1 MLNEVKM
8 PGLPWK
14 AVEQGIKEFK
24 KVSKLGLYKAILE
37 NPQDGYIPWEGPE
50 DTLKELRRC

>member
-14 AVEQGIKEFK
+14 AVEQGIKKFK
-24 KVSKLGLYKAILE
+24 KVSNLELYKAILGS
-37 NPQDGYIPWEGPE
+37 PQDGYILWAGPE
-50 DTLKELRRC
+50 DIPK